1 MKREYVLVALFFAL
15 TAALVY
21 LFYRIIIPFFVPIC
35 WAGVLAILFYPLYA
49 KLQSRMKRKAPAS
62 LIVCFVIIV
71 GIIAPV
77 AYLFV
82 ALVGEAVEAVG
93 RVNEM
98 YKEGKL
104 EQLFALDVPFIN
116 TLKEKLNEYFDI
128 SSINLDEIVRDA
140 IEKVSGVVVSQTTW
154 LVANAT
160 KAIFFFALTMF
171 ALFYFFKDGDR
182 IVGRIKRLIPLPA
195 DTVSKTF
202 TQLHEVILATMYGG
216 LVVALVQGTL
226 GGVLFAIVGISS
238 PVFWGAIM
246 AFLSIIPI
254 VGAFLVYIPAGVI
267 LILGGSYVKGII
279 VILIGTIVIS
289 QIDNVIR
296 PYFISGRTAMHPLL
310 LFFAIMGGIALF
322 GLLGLILG
330 PIIAALFTTLLKIF
344 ELILHP
350 EEETAVQG
358 EVDAS

>member
-1 MKREYVLVALFFAL
+1 MKREYILVVLFFAI

-49 KLQSRMKRKAPAS
+49 KLRTRMKKKGLAS
-62 LIVCFVIIV
+62 LIVCIVIIV

-77 AYLFV
+77 TYLFV

-93 RVNEM
+93 IVNEM
-98 YKEGKL
+98 YKDGKL
-104 EQLFALDVPFIN
+104 EELFTLDVPFVN
-116 TLKEKLNEYFDI
+116 TMKQKLNAYFDI
-128 SSINLDEIVRDA
+128 SKINLDEIVRDA
-140 IEKVSGVVVSQTTW
+140 INKVSGVVVSQTTW

-160 KAIFFFALTMF
+160 KAIFFFALSMF
-171 ALFYFFKDGDR
+171 ALYYFFKDGDR
-182 IVGRIKRLIPLPA
+182 IIGRIKRLIPLPEE
-195 DTVSKTF
+195 TVSKTF
-202 TQLHEVILATMYGG
+202 TQLHDVILATMYGG

-226 GGVLFAIVGISS
+226 GGILFAIMGISS

-254 VGAFLVYIPAGVI
+254 VGAFLVYVPAGII
-267 LILGGSYVKGII
+267 LILGGSYIKGMI
-279 VILIGTIVIS
+279 VILIGIIVIS

-296 PYFISGRTAMHPLL
+296 PYLISGRTAIHPLL

-350 EEETAVQG
+350 EEQAPVQS
-358 EVDAS
+358 EADAS